1 MKKLIFSLGLLAT
14 IFTGCTKDDE
24 TEAGVVTPT
33 GEISG
38 NITSNVSFAANG
50 IYTLKGIVRV
60 KSGATLTIGEGSKIS
75 CDKANGD
82 NALVVELGGKVN
94 IVGSASAPIVFT
106 EISNTPGSWGGITI
120 YGDAPIKVLGG
131 GTTGTSEDGLSLP
144 YGGSNSAHDGG
155 ILSYVRVEYAGKKI
169 ADGTKET
176 NSFTFYSVGT
186 GTQLNHLVAYKG
198 ADDGYEFFGGTA
210 SMSNCI
216 SYGNY
221 DDAFDW
227 QDGWQGQ
234 NNSNWFGNQVDKGN
248 FGMEIETSSNNN
260 AFWPKVTN
268 VTLNRQAGCV
278 PEVVG
283 AVEIDAFQFKKQGN
297 GEFINVVVNGY
308 GSYTEGST
316 TYQGAVVKI
325 QDASTN
331 TDQVNAGKII
341 LNGYKSTNNGRELVG
356 ATAAITVSFPSGK
369 AVTNASATGAVL
381 TPGAWTVV
389 NSVNLLQ
396 M

>member
-14 IFTGCTKDDE
+14 IFTSCTKNDD
-24 TEAGVVTPT
+24 TEANVVTPT

-38 NITSNVSFAANG
+38 DIAINTSFAANG
-50 IYTLKGIVRV
+50 VYTLKGIVRV

-75 CDKANGD
+75 CDKSNGD

-94 IVGSASAPIVFT
+94 IVGTAAAPIVFT

-131 GTTGTSEDGLSLP
+131 GTTGTSEDGLALS
-144 YGGSNSAHDGG
+144 YGGTNPAHNGG
-155 ILSYVRVEYAGKKI
+155 VLSYVRVEFAGKKI

-176 NSFTFYSVGT
+176 NSFTFYSAGT
-186 GTQLNHLVAYKG
+186 GTQLDHLVAYKG

-210 SMSNCI
+210 SMSDCI

-234 NNSNWFGNQVDKGN
+234 NNSNWFANQVDKGN

-268 VTLNRQAGCV
+268 VTLNRQVGCV

-283 AVEIDAFQFKKQGN
+283 DVQVDAFQFKKQGN
-297 GEFINVVVNGY
+297 GEFINVIVKGY
-308 GSYTEGST
+308 GNYIEGST
-316 TYQGAVVKI
+316 TYQGAVIKI

-341 LNGYKSTNNGRELVG
+341 LNGYKSINNSQEIVG
-356 ATAAITVSFPSGK
+356 ASGAIVVSFPTGK
-369 AVTNASATGAVL
+369 TVANASATGAVL